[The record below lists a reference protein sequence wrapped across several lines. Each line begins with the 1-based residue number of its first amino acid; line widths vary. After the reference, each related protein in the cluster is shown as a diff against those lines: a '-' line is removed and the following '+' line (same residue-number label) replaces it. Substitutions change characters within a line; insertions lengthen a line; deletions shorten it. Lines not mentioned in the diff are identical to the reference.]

1 MSYISLLL
9 PAFHLN
15 TTDISEIIKQC
26 SIQFDLAPEKFEVLE
41 IMDKTPQINYGI
53 KFKESILSLSSIE
66 DLIYQ
71 KDCMQTL
78 SEKAFESLQSMSK
91 KLNEIINSFKENGNN
106 EEFKKDLM
114 NDNIKLKELLVSQ
127 IEYSDNFRV
136 NTEKT
141 LNRIKDEFRTI
152 VKELETL
159 KKKSNSK
166 DDFSNSN
173 NNLNNL
179 NNKDLLN
186 IGNENKINIGNNSNN
201 SNNDNININPNNQ
214 NNQNINSNSNKN
226 QTGENNNFSL
236 PLKVNLIK

>member
-9 PAFHLN
+9 PAFHFN
-15 TTDISEIIKQC
+15 TTDISEITKQC
-26 SIQFDLAPEKFEVLE
+26 SLQFDLTPDKFELIE
-41 IMDKTPQINYGI
+41 INDKTSQINYGI
-53 KFKESILSLSSIE
+53 KFNESFLSLSSIE

-91 KLNEIINSFKENGNN
+91 KLNDIINSFKENGNN

-127 IEYSDNFRV
+127 IEYSDNFRI

-141 LNRIKDEFRTI
+141 LNRIKEEFKTI
-152 VKELETL
+152 VQELETL
-159 KKKSNSK
+159 KKKSNNKEDNNS
-166 DDFSNSN
+166 SNNIYNMSN
-173 NNLNNL
+173 NNNNFGVSNLINDAIGNKTNSGNNLNN
-179 NNKDLLN
+179 NNAN
-186 IGNENKINIGNNSNN
+186 QNSNVN
-201 SNNDNININPNNQ
+201 VNIN
-214 NNQNINSNSNKN
+214 
-226 QTGENNNFSL
+226 QTSENNNNLSL

>member
-1 MSYISLLL
+1 MSYISILL

-15 TTDISEIIKQC
+15 TTDISEISKQC
-26 SIQFDLAPEKFEVLE
+26 SIQFGLSPDKFDVLE
-41 IMDKTPQINYGI
+41 IIDKSPQINYGI
-53 KFKESILSLSSIE
+53 KFNESYLSLSSIE

-78 SEKAFESLQSMSK
+78 SEKAFESLHSMSQ
-91 KLNEIINSFKENGNN
+91 KLNEIVNSFKENGNN

-141 LNRIKDEFRTI
+141 LNRIKEEFKTI
-152 VKELETL
+152 VQELETL
-159 KKKSNSK
+159 KKKSNNKEDEININNIENLNNNFNLNNNALLISSSV
-166 DDFSNSN
+166 DGNFDNNIINDLQQNTNNNNN
-173 NNLNNL
+173 NNLQ
-179 NNKDLLN
+179 
-186 IGNENKINIGNNSNN
+186 IN
-201 SNNDNININPNNQ
+201 
-214 NNQNINSNSNKN
+214 
-226 QTGENNNFSL
+226 ENNNNLTL

>member
-1 MSYISLLL
+1 MSYISILL

-15 TTDISEIIKQC
+15 TTDISEISKQC
-26 SIQFDLAPEKFEVLE
+26 SIQFGLSPDKFDVLE
-41 IMDKTPQINYGI
+41 IIDKSPQINYGI
-53 KFKESILSLSSIE
+53 KFNESYLSLSSIE

-78 SEKAFESLQSMSK
+78 SEKAFESLHSMSQ
-91 KLNEIINSFKENGNN
+91 KLNEIVNSFKENGNN

-141 LNRIKDEFRTI
+141 LNRIKEEFKTI
-152 VKELETL
+152 VQELETL
-159 KKKSNSK
+159 KKKSNNKEDEININNVENLNNNVNLNNNALLISSSV
-166 DDFSNSN
+166 DGNFDNNIINDLQQNTNNNN
-173 NNLNNL
+173 NNLQ
-179 NNKDLLN
+179 
-186 IGNENKINIGNNSNN
+186 IN
-201 SNNDNININPNNQ
+201 
-214 NNQNINSNSNKN
+214 
-226 QTGENNNFSL
+226 ENNNNLTL

>member
-15 TTDISEIIKQC
+15 TTDINDIKKQC
-26 SIQFDLAPEKFEVLE
+26 SIQFNLSFDKFELLE
-41 IMDKTPQINYGI
+41 ILDKSNNINYGI
-53 KFKESILSLSSIE
+53 KFNESSFSLSSIE

-71 KDCMQTL
+71 RNCMQSL
-78 SEKAFESLQSMSK
+78 SEKTFESLQLMTK
-91 KLNEIINSFKENGNN
+91 KLNELINSFKENGNS

-114 NDNIKLKELLVSQ
+114 NDNIKLRELLVSQ

-141 LNRIKDEFRTI
+141 LNRIKDEFRTM

-159 KKKSNSK
+159 KKKSNNTK
-166 DDFSNSN
+166 DEQINNDSGGLVNKKTGNFNNNNNNQKVNFSSISN
-173 NNLNNL
+173 N
-179 NNKDLLN
+179 
-186 IGNENKINIGNNSNN
+186 I
-201 SNNDNININPNNQ
+201 NNQ
-214 NNQNINSNSNKN
+214 PN
-226 QTGENNNFSL
+226 ENNFSL

>member
-1 MSYISLLL
+1 MSYISILL

-15 TTDISEIIKQC
+15 TTDISEISKQC
-26 SIQFDLAPEKFEVLE
+26 SIQFGLSPDKFDVLE
-41 IMDKTPQINYGI
+41 IIDKSPQINYGI
-53 KFKESILSLSSIE
+53 KFNESYLSLSSIE

-78 SEKAFESLQSMSK
+78 SEKAFESLHSMSQ
-91 KLNEIINSFKENGNN
+91 KLNEIVNSFKENGNN

-141 LNRIKDEFRTI
+141 LNRIKEEFKTI
-152 VKELETL
+152 VQELETL
-159 KKKSNSK
+159 KKKSNNKEDEININNIENLNNNALLISSSV
-166 DDFSNSN
+166 DGNFDNNIINDLQQNTNNN
-173 NNLNNL
+173 NNLQ
-179 NNKDLLN
+179 
-186 IGNENKINIGNNSNN
+186 IN
-201 SNNDNININPNNQ
+201 
-214 NNQNINSNSNKN
+214 
-226 QTGENNNFSL
+226 ENNNNLTL

>member
-15 TTDISEIIKQC
+15 TIDINEIIKQC
-26 SIQFDLAPEKFEVLE
+26 SIQFNLPSDKFEIIE
-41 IMDKTPQINYGI
+41 ITDKTNNINYCI
-53 KFKESILSLSSIE
+53 KFNESSLSLSSIE

-71 KDCMQTL
+71 RNCMQSL
-78 SEKAFESLQSMSK
+78 SEKVFESLKSMTK
-91 KLNEIINSFKENGNN
+91 KLNELINSFKENGNS

-114 NDNIKLKELLVSQ
+114 NDNIKLRELLVSQ

-141 LNRIKDEFRTI
+141 LNRIKDEFRTM

-159 KKKSNSK
+159 KKKSNVKEEQSIIGGNQGK
-166 DDFSNSN
+166 KAGNTNYTNNQKVNFSASSSN
-173 NNLNNL
+173 IN
-179 NNKDLLN
+179 N
-186 IGNENKINIGNNSNN
+186 IGN
-201 SNNDNININPNNQ
+201 D
-214 NNQNINSNSNKN
+214 
-226 QTGENNNFSL
+226 NNFSLPL

>member
-15 TTDISEIIKQC
+15 TIDINDIIKQC
-26 SIQFDLAPEKFEVLE
+26 SIQFNLSPDEFEVLE
-41 IMDKTPQINYGI
+41 INDKTNNIIFGI
-53 KFKESILSLSSIE
+53 KFNESSLSLSSIE

-71 KDCMQTL
+71 RNCMQSL
-78 SEKAFESLQSMSK
+78 SEKVFESLQLMTK
-91 KLNEIINSFKENGNN
+91 RLNELINSFKENGNS

-114 NDNIKLKELLVSQ
+114 NDNIKLRELLVSQ
-127 IEYSDNFRV
+127 IEYSDNFRI

-141 LNRIKDEFRTI
+141 LNRIKDEFRTM

-166 DDFSNSN
+166 DEQINNIGGPVKKAGNTN
-173 NNLNNL
+173 NNNINNQKVNFSASTSNI
-179 NNKDLLN
+179 NNQ
-186 IGNENKINIGNNSNN
+186 G
-201 SNNDNININPNNQ
+201 NDNNY
-214 NNQNINSNSNKN
+214 
-226 QTGENNNFSL
+226 SL

>member
-15 TTDISEIIKQC
+15 TIDINDIIKQC
-26 SIQFDLAPEKFEVLE
+26 SIQFNLTPDEFEVLE
-41 IMDKTPQINYGI
+41 INDKTNNINYGI
-53 KFKESILSLSSIE
+53 KLNESSLSLSSIE

-71 KDCMQTL
+71 RNCMQSL
-78 SEKAFESLQSMSK
+78 SEKVFESLQLMTK
-91 KLNEIINSFKENGNN
+91 RLNELINSFKENGNS

-114 NDNIKLKELLVSQ
+114 NDNIKLRELLVSQ
-127 IEYSDNFRV
+127 IEYSDNFRI

-141 LNRIKDEFRTI
+141 LNRIKDEFRTM

-166 DDFSNSN
+166 DEQINSIGGPVKKTGNSN
-173 NNLNNL
+173 NNNINNQKVNFSASTSNI
-179 NNKDLLN
+179 NNQ
-186 IGNENKINIGNNSNN
+186 G
-201 SNNDNININPNNQ
+201 NDNNY
-214 NNQNINSNSNKN
+214 
-226 QTGENNNFSL
+226 SL

>member
-15 TTDISEIIKQC
+15 TIDINDIIKQC
-26 SIQFDLAPEKFEVLE
+26 SIQFNLSPDEFEVLE
-41 IMDKTPQINYGI
+41 INDKTNNINYGI
-53 KFKESILSLSSIE
+53 KFYESSLSLSSIE

-71 KDCMQTL
+71 RNCMQSL
-78 SEKAFESLQSMSK
+78 SEKVFESLQLMTK
-91 KLNEIINSFKENGNN
+91 RLNELINSFKENGNS

-127 IEYSDNFRV
+127 IEYSDNFRI

-141 LNRIKDEFRTI
+141 LNRIKDEFRTM

-166 DDFSNSN
+166 DEQINSIGGPVKKTGNSN
-173 NNLNNL
+173 NNNINNQKVNFSASTSNI
-179 NNKDLLN
+179 NNQ
-186 IGNENKINIGNNSNN
+186 G
-201 SNNDNININPNNQ
+201 NDNNY
-214 NNQNINSNSNKN
+214 
-226 QTGENNNFSL
+226 SL